1 MAVSLISPYIAA
13 DEIKLKEAANLLTE
27 SGHRVSVTTL
37 ERLCRRHNVPLTK
50 HGRANAASWTE
61 LLKLHR
67 DWVNSRSV
75 G

>member
-13 DEIKLKEAANLLTE
+13 DETKLKDAAALLAE
-27 SGHRVSVTTL
+27 SGYPVSVSTL
-37 ERLCRRHNVPLTK
+37 ERLCRRHNVPMTK

-67 DWVNSRSV
+67 DWVTSRLDS
-75 G
+75 